1 MLKYFD
7 MRLHF
12 WEPFYTATLL
22 WIVEGGSYGW
32 GWYFHSHS
40 SCQLRKTLILEQKRR
55 TRVIDLNICD
65 NSTSYMELQRVR
77 QNVQGIV
84 FLEKEDGANQKMVDQ
99 WPDILP
105 SHWRVW
111 VGLKMGLKD
120 GSEDSEQPLSATG
133 VHYFLC
139 STFCPLSTKGKF
151 YILSLPMPEG

>member
-7 MRLHF
+7 LRLHF

-40 SCQLRKTLILEQKRR
+40 SCQLRETLILEQKRR

-84 FLEKEDGANQKMVDQ
+84 FFLEKEDGANQKMVDQ

-105 SHWRVW
+105 SCWQ
-111 VGLKMGLKD
+111 D
-120 GSEDSEQPLSATG
+120 GSEDSQQPLSATG

-139 STFCPLSTKGKF
+139 STFCPLSTKGRF
-151 YILSLPMPEG
+151 YILLSLPMPEG